1 MLNKFTN
8 ITKRVTPIL
17 ELMSE
22 ETENVSNSIRTGNIT
37 ELGNTVERL
46 GLLTSRLYSEYLSG
60 QNAFSENPSLLNEA
74 LNVLTKSQDATI
86 EAQRVMNQQVTSS
99 LGSTDPANDKP
110 KEPILSM
117 IERRA
122 SLISAVVTPTYLFYI
137 SQDFGLIKQNVTR
150 ALGLVSGL
158 ICLRYFLKQHSSQ
171 QHIDPP
177 QQ

>member
-17 ELMSE
+17 DLMGE
-22 ETENVSNSIRTGNIT
+22 ESQNVQNSILSGNIS

-74 LNVLTKSQDATI
+74 LNVLTKSQEATI
-86 EAQRVMNQQVTSS
+86 EAQRVLNQQATQNLS
-99 LGSTDPANDKP
+99 GANDDGTQEE
-110 KEPILSM
+110 KEPMLTM

-122 SLISAVVTPTYLFYI
+122 SLFCAVAAPAWTFYV
-137 SQDFGLIKQNVTR
+137 SKDFGMVKQNVTR
-150 ALGLVSGL
+150 GFGLVSGL
-158 ICLRYFLKQHSSQ
+158 ICLRYFLKQHGG
-171 QHIDPP
+171 IYDRTTE
-177 QQ
+177 